1 MFAPIYRFL
10 RNKWWFDELYDT
22 VLIRPTLFCGRCAAQ
37 FDQRGIDWMINGLAS
52 CTRTFTT
59 GFDRWIDKIFIDGF
73 VNWLAARTYAIGI
86 WLRKPPTGR
95 LRQYVVFIVVGT
107 MAMYIVATFGLT
119 N

>member
-10 RNKWWFDELYDT
+10 RNKWWFDELYDI
-22 VLIRPTLFCGRCAAQ
+22 VLIRPTLFCGRCVARL
-37 FDQRGIDWMINGLAS
+37 DQHGIDWAINGLAS

-59 GFDRWIDKIFIDGF
+59 GFDRWIDQLFVDGF
-73 VNWLAARTYAIGI
+73 VNWVAARTYAIGI
-86 WLRKPPTGR
+86 WLRKPQTGR